1 MLTVAIP
8 SSSSITELGKPWRLM
23 HGNATCQGL
32 RSRALRICLF
42 FYFSLGALAST
53 AQKHESYSA
62 DLDALRQILQKTP
75 SYKDQIAGK
84 KKAVFDALFE
94 QLKKDPIADIEDH
107 QYFHHL
113 ARLFFPIRD
122 NHLGFYQVVDKKDY
136 ADRDAYERHI
146 NSPSFLH
153 FPKSKLDIDSLTS
166 ALALVPPASTEGIYH
181 LDTFLTIGMHK
192 LRDKEY
198 EGIVLSSKIRV
209 WGHPV
214 WEKGQVVCHL
224 YEYMPGF
231 FKAIYAHPVTKNLI
245 LFPNEKIRNSSI
257 VNARFYGYFGG
268 KNYSKTQGQTDHAQL
283 PAGMPDFQFKDL
295 ETGIQYLQLRQFFAD
310 PSDMQRSKAFLD
322 SIKRLLTAPDLILD
336 LRNNQ
341 GGAKKVSKGYLR
353 LMREY
358 VKKGRVHV
366 LTNNA
371 TMSQGEIFL
380 LQLMRLPQ
388 VRSLGQT
395 TNGTLMYGN
404 NYGRGEKL
412 PSQAFEVYITDL
424 RSRNRL
430 MRYEVF
436 GVDPD
441 ILLGVDRDW
450 IEQAIALIR
459 HD

>member
-1 MLTVAIP
+1 
-8 SSSSITELGKPWRLM
+8 
-23 HGNATCQGL
+23 
-32 RSRALRICLF
+32 
-42 FYFSLGALAST
+42 
-53 AQKHESYSA
+53 
-62 DLDALRQILQKTP
+62 
-75 SYKDQIAGK
+75 
-84 KKAVFDALFE
+84 
-94 QLKKDPIADIEDH
+94 
-107 QYFHHL
+107 
-113 ARLFFPIRD
+113 
-122 NHLGFYQVVDKKDY
+122 
-136 ADRDAYERHI
+136 
-146 NSPSFLH
+146 
-153 FPKSKLDIDSLTS
+153 
-166 ALALVPPASTEGIYH
+166 
-181 LDTFLTIGMHK
+181 
-192 LRDKEY
+192 
-198 EGIVLSSKIRV
+198 
-209 WGHPV
+209 
-214 WEKGQVVCHL
+214 
-224 YEYMPGF
+224 
-231 FKAIYAHPVTKNLI
+231 
-245 LFPNEKIRNSSI
+245 
-257 VNARFYGYFGG
+257 
-268 KNYSKTQGQTDHAQL
+268 
-283 PAGMPDFQFKDL
+283 
-295 ETGIQYLQLRQFFAD
+295 
-310 PSDMQRSKAFLD
+310 MQRSKAFLD

-388 VRSLGQT
+388 VKSLGQT

-424 RSRNRL
+424 RSRKRL

-459 HD
+459 LD

>member
-1 MLTVAIP
+1 M
-8 SSSSITELGKPWRLM
+8 
-23 HGNATCQGL
+23 
-32 RSRALRICLF
+32 
-42 FYFSLGALAST
+42 
-53 AQKHESYSA
+53 
-62 DLDALRQILQKTP
+62 
-75 SYKDQIAGK
+75 
-84 KKAVFDALFE
+84 
-94 QLKKDPIADIEDH
+94 
-107 QYFHHL
+107 
-113 ARLFFPIRD
+113 
-122 NHLGFYQVVDKKDY
+122 
-136 ADRDAYERHI
+136 
-146 NSPSFLH
+146 
-153 FPKSKLDIDSLTS
+153 
-166 ALALVPPASTEGIYH
+166 
-181 LDTFLTIGMHK
+181 
-192 LRDKEY
+192 
-198 EGIVLSSKIRV
+198 
-209 WGHPV
+209 
-214 WEKGQVVCHL
+214 
-224 YEYMPGF
+224 
-231 FKAIYAHPVTKNLI
+231 TKNLI

-268 KNYSKTQGQTDHAQL
+268 KNFSKTQGLTDHAQL

-295 ETGIQYLQLRQFFAD
+295 ETGIQYLQLRHFSAD

-353 LMREY
+353 LLREY

-404 NYGRGEKL
+404 NYGRREKL

-424 RSRNRL
+424 RSRKRL

-441 ILLGVDRDW
+441 SLLGVDRDW

-459 HD
+459 LD